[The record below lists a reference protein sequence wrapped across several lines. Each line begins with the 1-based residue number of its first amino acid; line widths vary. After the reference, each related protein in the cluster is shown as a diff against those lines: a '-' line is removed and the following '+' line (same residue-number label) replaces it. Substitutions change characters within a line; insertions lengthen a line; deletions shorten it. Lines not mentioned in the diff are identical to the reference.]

1 MSAAVMRAAGLE
13 DAVVA
18 LASASA
24 VASVVVVA
32 AAAPLVLFAL
42 PGFETSSAA
51 GKIRKGK
58 PMFHI

>member
-1 MSAAVMRAAGLE
+1 MSAAAMRAAGLE

-18 LASASA
+18 LASA
-24 VASVVVVA
+24 VAAVVVVA
-32 AAAPLVLFAL
+32 AAASLVASAL

-58 PMFHI
+58 PMFYT